1 MKHLFLLL
9 TALTILSA
17 CATRGPSLLGP
28 EAVEWSAYRN
38 QVLDARDEG
47 KLSAVEA
54 QERIEEKYREIYGL
68 DPSMEGA
75 FAYGMKLY
83 EAADAGDLSQQEAD
97 TLARARID
105 DALKHRE
112 SAVPLYVFP
121 PEASD

>member
-1 MKHLFLLL
+1 MKNLLLL

-17 CATRGPSLLGP
+17 CATRGPSVPSP
-28 EAVEWSAYRN
+28 EAAEWSAYRN
-38 QVLDARDEG
+38 QVLDARDRG
-47 KLSAVEA
+47 TLSTVEA
-54 QERIEEKYREIYGL
+54 QERIEQKYREIYGF

-83 EAADAGDLSQQEAD
+83 EAADAGDLSQQDAD

-112 SAVPLYVFP
+112 FERPLYVFP

>member
-1 MKHLFLLL
+1 
-9 TALTILSA
+9 
-17 CATRGPSLLGP
+17 
-28 EAVEWSAYRN
+28 
-38 QVLDARDEG
+38 
-47 KLSAVEA
+47 
-54 QERIEEKYREIYGL
+54 
-68 DPSMEGA
+68 MEGA

>member
-1 MKHLFLLL
+1 MKNLLL
-9 TALTILSA
+9 LMALTILSA
-17 CATRGPSLLGP
+17 CAMRGSSIPNP
-28 EAVEWSAYRN
+28 EAAEWSAYRS
-38 QVLDARDEG
+38 QILDARDQG

-54 QERIEEKYREIYGL
+54 QERIEQKYREIYGF

-83 EAADAGDLSQQEAD
+83 EAADAGDLSQTEAD
-97 TLARARID
+97 TLAQARID

-112 SAVPLYVFP
+112 SALPLYVFP